1 MFVLKWIALYVV
13 LVASVVAAPLES
25 RRVQITKLVVQI
37 QRADYEGDRAELK
50 RLYTD
55 LEPFVDD
62 KKLGA
67 KVRYWRGFAMWRRAL
82 NGSNEKVDAT
92 ELEQDLKQA
101 VNEFEAAMV
110 KDPAFVDAKASA
122 GATLGRLM
130 FLYVRNPNIAGEFKD
145 PARMRESVNR
155 ALSYM
160 NEAEAAEPENPRV
173 LWVMGP
179 VRSYLSQQR
188 GEGPD
193 KALDAVIESYQK
205 GLKAAREHKSAVR
218 DPLIPSWGEPECLM
232 SLAGANLYRSAPDLV
247 AAEQYAHAAL
257 ALVPYWHY
265 VRDILVPAIDAAK
278 RKATRQQFESA
289 SGAKDPPALLKPRRV
304 AWVPAV

>member
-1 MFVLKWIALYVV
+1 MFVLKWIALCVV

-110 KDPAFVDAKASA
+110 KDSGFVDAKASA

-130 FLYVRNPNIAGEFKD
+130 FLYVTNPTIAGEFKD

-155 ALSYM
+155 AIAYI
-160 NEAEAAEPENPRV
+160 NEAEAAEPENPHV
-173 LWVMGP
+173 LWVLGP
-179 VRSYLSQQR
+179 VRTYLSRQR
-188 GEGPD
+188 GEEPN
-193 KALDAVIESYQK
+193 KAIEAAIESYQK
-205 GLKAAREHKSAVR
+205 GLKAARARKSVVR

-232 SLAGANLYRSAPDLV
+232 SLAGSNFYRTTPSL
-247 AAEQYAHAAL
+247 
-257 ALVPYWHY
+257 
-265 VRDILVPAIDAAK
+265 
-278 RKATRQQFESA
+278 
-289 SGAKDPPALLKPRRV
+289 G
-304 AWVPAV
+304 

>member
-1 MFVLKWIALYVV
+1 MFVLKWIALCVV
-13 LVASVVAAPLES
+13 LVTSVVAAPLGS
-25 RRVQITKLVVQI
+25 RRDQITKLVVAI
-37 QRADYEGDRAELK
+37 QRADYEGDRPALK

-67 KVRYWRGFAMWRRAL
+67 KVRYWRGFALWRRAI

-101 VNEFEAAMV
+101 VSEFEAAML
-110 KDPAFVDAKASA
+110 KEPAFVDAKASA

-130 FLYVRNPNIAGEFKD
+130 FLYVRNPTIAGEFKD

-160 NEAEAAEPENPRV
+160 KEAEAAEPENPRV
-173 LWVMGP
+173 LCVMGP

-193 KALDAVIESYQK
+193 KVLDAAMESYQK
-205 GLKAAREHKSAVR
+205 GLKAARARKSDVR

-232 SLAGANLYRSAPDLV
+232 SLAGMAAIPTRRPTDHQIFLPCQFLSLLPFSYRLTLVYFFGRLLYPARQWQFL
-247 AAEQYAHAAL
+247 HT
-257 ALVPYWHY
+257 
-265 VRDILVPAIDAAK
+265 ILFNSRP
-278 RKATRQQFESA
+278 QN
-289 SGAKDPPALLKPRRV
+289 
-304 AWVPAV
+304 